1 MAPGRGG
8 RAGRGGRGRG
18 TRVVPPDRR
27 HQDEGVTSPGLLAD
41 LERYYDTAP
50 RAACDTE
57 ELGPLTLFLPRSGF
71 PYYARPRLGLAGEV
85 TAADVTAVLARQR
98 ELDVPRAVE
107 WVHDTTPSLLAA
119 AREAGMTVE
128 ECPLLG
134 PRAGTARARSGRRR
148 PDRRGRRPGAG
159 TGPRRDQRGVR
170 HVGNQHRRGLGR
182 RARRRRG
189 AHPETAE
196 RIAALITAGLGHP
209 GRRVRR
215 RGRAGRRRQPQPAR
229 DVTEIVGVGVLPAYR
244 RRGLAA
250 AITARL
256 ARHALDNGVRTV
268 FCSAQDDAVAHVY
281 ESVGFRR
288 VGTACVAEAD

>member
-1 MAPGRGG
+1 M
-8 RAGRGGRGRG
+8 
-18 TRVVPPDRR
+18 
-27 HQDEGVTSPGLLAD
+27 TSPGLLAD

-57 ELGPLTLFLPRSGF
+57 ELGSLTLFLPRSGF

-128 ECPLLG
+128 ECPLLVLEQEPPEPDPAAG
-134 PRAGTARARSGRRR
+134 VRIVAADDPKLGLVRAAINVGFGT
-148 PDRRGRRPGAG
+148 AG
-159 TGPRRDQRGVR
+159 TGVGPASIAERDEDAV
-170 HVGNQHRRGLGR
+170 
-182 RARRRRG
+182 AR
-189 AHPETAE
+189 PEGAE
-196 RIAALITAGLGHP
+196 RIADLMRAGLSVLAGAFDPESGPVGGGSHNP
-209 GRRVRR
+209 
-215 RGRAGRRRQPQPAR
+215 RGE
-229 DVTEIVGVGVLPAYR
+229 VTEIVGVGVLPAYR

-256 ARHALDNGVRTV
+256 ARHALDTGVRTV
-268 FCSAQDDAVAHVY
+268 FCSAEDDAVARVY

-288 VGTACVAEAD
+288 VGTACVAEAG

>member
-1 MAPGRGG
+1 M
-8 RAGRGGRGRG
+8 
-18 TRVVPPDRR
+18 
-27 HQDEGVTSPGLLAD
+27 TSPGLLAD

-50 RAACDTE
+50 RATCDTE
-57 ELGPLTLFLPRSGF
+57 ELGPLTLFLARTGF

-85 TAADVTAVLARQR
+85 TATDVTAVLARQR

-128 ECPLLG
+128 ECPLLVLELDPPEPDPKAG
-134 PRAGTARARSGRRR
+134 VRIVAADDPQLGLVRAALNVGFGTAGTSIGEASVAE
-148 PDRRGRRPGAG
+148 
-159 TGPRRDQRGVR
+159 RD
-170 HVGNQHRRGLGR
+170 
-182 RARRRRG
+182 ADAA

-196 RIAALITAGLGHP
+196 RIAALITAGLGILAGAFDPEVGPVGGGSHNP
-209 GRRVRR
+209 
-215 RGRAGRRRQPQPAR
+215 RG
-229 DVTEIVGVGVLPAYR
+229 DVTEVVGVGVLPAYR

-256 ARHALDNGVRTV
+256 ARHALDTGVRTV

-281 ESVGFRR
+281 EGVGFRR
-288 VGTACVAEAD
+288 MGTACVAEAD